1 MSKNE
6 TSNKF
11 RLMILENPDIPE
23 VYLVLQE
30 GLSFEEATYTESMYR
45 DSGKT
50 DLKIEEYYPD
60 ANRLGRNPE
69 LH

>member
-30 GLSFEEATYTESMYR
+30 GLSFEEATYAES
-45 DSGKT
+45 